1 MESKLIRW
9 IVLIL
14 SILLIIGVSLVI
26 LRDTIFFVS
35 KKEASG
41 KIVNTDIQ
49 SSGYRIRVS
58 YFNKYKGINVTT
70 TVKIKN
76 SYKKFIQNFEKTIPI
91 YYSKFFPKHVYVKG
105 VGVPKKGIII
115 FELIFIGL
123 LCLSAKFG
131 FEGIH

>member
-1 MESKLIRW
+1 LDSIDFINTTYHWRKLGHLKRYN
-9 IVLIL
+9 
-14 SILLIIGVSLVI
+14 
-26 LRDTIFFVS
+26 FFVS

-76 SYKKFIQNFEKTIPI
+76 SYKKFIQNFEKLSQFII
-91 YYSKFFPKHVYVKG
+91 QNFFQNM
-105 VGVPKKGIII
+105 
-115 FELIFIGL
+115 FM
-123 LCLSAKFG
+123 
-131 FEGIH
+131 